1 MITSLFLD
9 MFSGNLDGYMITSL
23 FLDMFS
29 GNLYGY
35 ILQVVDVDNVR
46 QRAIVKLIPRIDL
59 QALAS
64 KLVSYRSTF

>member
-9 MFSGNLDGYMITSL
+9 MVSRNSDGCC
-23 FLDMFS
+23 
-29 GNLYGY
+29 
-35 ILQVVDVDNVR
+35 LQVVDVDNVR

-64 KLVSYRSTF
+64 KLVSHGSTF